1 MMRRLLYDYNLQF
14 FADESSSTD
23 DNIGDDS
30 TGEGSDNS
38 SDGDGRGIDTSAFAD
53 IISEKDKKLEELEKE
68 MKQLKKSN
76 AELLLKINADKK
88 SEIPIEQTI
97 IDFCDTRKPVNRH

>member
-1 MMRRLLYDYNLQF
+1 MRRRTLYDYDLQF
-14 FADESSSTD
+14 F
-23 DNIGDDS
+23 
-30 TGEGSDNS
+30 GEEPGSDDGAGGTEGGGDSGDNPT
-38 SDGDGRGIDTSAFAD
+38 DGDGRGIDPEAFAD

-76 AELLLKINADKK
+76 AELLLKISADKK
-88 SEIPIEQTI
+88 TSVPIEETI